1 MTARLVKTRPRGN
14 LYVTFGPDA
23 LALRRIER
31 GGHEKCHADPNRW
44 HECPRSLRVRRH
56 EAPNSR
62 RHPNGQHWARLTAG
76 HHRNLQLDETF
87 ESSVFFVGACGAL
100 PYGVHVYGHRLGIG
114 VDLNDGDLGA
124 VGVGVF
130 VECDEPRSLSLKELN
145 QPRDTDTLSIDGA
158 RCPA

>member
-1 MTARLVKTRPRGN
+1 MGEANRGASSQSS
-14 LYVTFGPDA
+14 TGRD
-23 LALRRIER
+23 ICI
-31 GGHEKCHADPNRW
+31 KC
-44 HECPRSLRVRRH
+44 
-56 EAPNSR
+56 
-62 RHPNGQHWARLTAG
+62 
-76 HHRNLQLDETF
+76 
-87 ESSVFFVGACGAL
+87 FFVGACGAL
-100 PYGVHVYGHRLGIG
+100 PYGLHVYGHRLGIG